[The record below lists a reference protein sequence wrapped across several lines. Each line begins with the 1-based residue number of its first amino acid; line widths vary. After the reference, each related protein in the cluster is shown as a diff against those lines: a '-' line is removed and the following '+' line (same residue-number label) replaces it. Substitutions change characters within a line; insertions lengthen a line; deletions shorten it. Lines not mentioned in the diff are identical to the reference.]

1 MVILISGIKI
11 EKKMSRESILNA
23 VKKNKPDLLPLP
35 EIDLDVFSED
45 IDLVKTFI
53 GNVEVV
59 GGRAI
64 QLNTIKNIDS
74 EIKKLYPLA
83 TKIVSCMKES
93 SLGTIIVSQNTEPHE
108 LEDIDLTIIKGE
120 LAVAENGAV
129 WIAEID
135 FTIRVLPFIT
145 NDLVLVV
152 NRENI
157 HLHMHSAYEAISKR
171 DRTFGLF
178 LSGPSKTADIEQ
190 CLVIGAQGAIVLTIL
205 IV

>member
-1 MVILISGIKI
+1 
-11 EKKMSRESILNA
+11 MSRASILNA
-23 VKKNKPDLLPLP
+23 VKKNKPELIPLP
-35 EIDLDVFSED
+35 NINLDVFSED

-53 GNVEVV
+53 SNVEFV

-64 QLNTIKNIDS
+64 QLHTKENIDS
-74 EIKKLYPLA
+74 EIKKLYPNA
-83 TKIVSCMKES
+83 SKIVSCIKDS
-93 SLGTIIVSQNTEPHE
+93 NLGTMSISKNTEPHG
-108 LEDIDLTIIKGE
+108 LEAIDLAIVKGD

-129 WIAEID
+129 WISEND

-152 NRENI
+152 NKQDI
-157 HLHMHSAYEAISKR
+157 HLHLHSAYETISKR

-190 CLVIGAQGAIVLTIL
+190 CLVIGAQGAISLTVLIL
-205 IV
+205 

>member
-1 MVILISGIKI
+1 
-11 EKKMSRESILNA
+11 MSRASILNA

-35 EIDLDVFSED
+35 EIDLDVFSEN

-53 GNVEVV
+53 GNVEFV

-64 QLNTIKNIDS
+64 QLGSVENIDS
-74 EIKKLYPLA
+74 EIKNLYPNA
-83 TKIVSCMKES
+83 TKIVSCTRDS
-93 SLGTIIVSQNTEPHE
+93 NLGTISISKNTNPHG
-108 LEDIDLTIIKGE
+108 LETIDLAIVKGE

-129 WIAEID
+129 WISEND
-135 FTIRVLPFIT
+135 LTIRVLPFIT
-145 NDLVLVV
+145 NDLILIV
-152 NRENI
+152 NKEDI
-157 HLHMHSAYEAISKR
+157 HLHMHSAYKAISKR

-190 CLVIGAQGAIVLTIL
+190 CLVIGAQGAISLTVL